1 MTNQNDAVLRVSL
14 VAPSGSGK
22 SSTALFMLERCA
34 VLGLS
39 ARIVKLAGPL
49 YHIQQQFYR
58 VAGVDIDPFA
68 QNQKLLEDIAT
79 HLRSI
84 RRDAI
89 AHDFLNRLATE
100 PADVVINDDL
110 RDMETDLPALR
121 KAGFV
126 TVRVSASAE
135 VIDRRLDTRRDL
147 QTQRASALD
156 APMLAHRPDHVVVND
171 GDDLE
176 AYRKKVYAFLDLML
190 ARYRGRDPGSA
201 CSDHR
206 SVPARP
212 FEEQGL

>member
-1 MTNQNDAVLRVSL
+1 MITQDDGVLRVSL

-22 SSTALFMLERCA
+22 SSTASFMLARCA

-39 ARIVKLAGPL
+39 ARIVKLAAPL

-58 VAGVDIDPFA
+58 VAGIDIDPSA

-84 RRDAI
+84 RRDALV
-89 AHDFLNRLATE
+89 HDFLNRLAVE
-100 PADVVINDDL
+100 PTDVVINDDL

-121 KAGFV
+121 KARFV

-135 VIDRRLDTRRDL
+135 VIDRRLETRRDL
-147 QTQRASALD
+147 QTQRVSALNI
-156 APMLAHRPDHVVVND
+156 PMLAHRPDHVIVND

-176 AYRKKVYAFLDLML
+176 AYRKKVYAFFDLLL
-190 ARYRGRDPGSA
+190 ARYRGRSPGSA
-201 CSDHR
+201 CSDHGC
-206 SVPARP
+206 VPART